1 MESANRHGLNYI
13 IPCYGIID
21 CATTALSPP
30 ERVIYNTT
38 DSIKKMNMDRKMD
51 NYANISIVAG
61 HFSWD
66 VWKNL
71 PSYFNSVKPANTT
84 VATTEHVDSSQ
95 FLQPPPCL
103 VIGRH
108 PIDRM
113 ISYYYDRIYKYSQ
126 VPLNN
131 LTVDKLQFH
140 INTFHALFPRLE
152 KNVWVIVDDG
162 MREGMCRAMS
172 DQKIVTG
179 TVLPIDY
186 DFGTPELYY
195 DKPFDIHEASQ
206 ISVHNVNQCVV
217 GLSERWHDTKII
229 IHEFFPWLDMN
240 SREPDRQRNS
250 NTIATARETR
260 DTLKPELLQLLLENN
275 KCDMVVYKAMLER
288 FELEMQYIRADDRMM
303 KSTLLLGLPD
313 KQLLPSPSNPF
324 IFLHTEKCAGTT
336 LKE

>member
-1 MESANRHGLNYI
+1 MPLREILLLLILLISTM
-13 IPCYGIID
+13 
-21 CATTALSPP
+21 CATVIAFQFFPP
-30 ERVIYNTT
+30 LIILLLPVLIQ
-38 DSIKKMNMDRKMD
+38 SKK
-51 NYANISIVAG
+51 I
-61 HFSWD
+61 
-66 VWKNL
+66 L
-71 PSYFNSVKPANTT
+71 
-84 VATTEHVDSSQ
+84 
-95 FLQPPPCL
+95 PPPCL
-103 VIGRH
+103 VTGRH

-113 ISYYYDRIYKYSQ
+113 ISYYYDKIHIISNL
-126 VPLNN
+126 PLNS
-131 LTVDKLQFH
+131 LSVGQLEIYIHEHRFV
-140 INTFHALFPRLE
+140 AFPAKE
-152 KNVWVIVDDG
+152 DDIFIIVDDG
-162 MREGMCRAMS
+162 MNESMCRALANS
-172 DQKIVTG
+172 KVTTG
-179 TVLPIDY
+179 NVFNRSIPQ
-186 DFGTPELYY
+186 ELLHLYF
-195 DKPFDIHEASQ
+195 DSLNKTFDIHVASQ

-324 IFLHTEKCAGTT
+324 IFFHIEKCAGTT